1 MKEQKNVSRRWRTTA
16 VLALGVV
23 VGVVLMATPAASHIG
38 SVTHLWNH
46 HIKPKADARYLQ
58 RTIQAG
64 RTVRGTIGNEDQV
77 SGTDVE
83 VSANASLPGV
93 APFAL
98 DDQHVTVDGTLEDT
112 GKCNGSVANPTATA
126 GWVCIYPYYT
136 NNVASAQG
144 YIWGSGDGEVK
155 TGFQASIFSSSGPEA
170 GFFATWAYKAPAH
183 ALAKVVVPRSC
194 AAEGGGC

>member
-1 MKEQKNVSRRWRTTA
+1 MKEQNRVSRRWRTTA

-38 SVTHLWNH
+38 SVTHLWNT

-64 RTVRGTIGNEDQV
+64 RTVRGTIGNEEQV
-77 SGTDVE
+77 AAGGVE
-83 VSANASLPGV
+83 VSANASLSGV

-98 DDQHVTVDGTLEDT
+98 NDGHVTIDGTSEDT

-136 NNVASAQG
+136 INVDSAEG
-144 YIWGSGDGEVK
+144 YIWGGGDGEVR
-155 TGFQASIFSSSGPEA
+155 TGFQASIFSVAGGSA
-170 GFFATWAYKAPAH
+170 GFFATWAYKAPSSPP
-183 ALAKVVVPRSC
+183 AKIVAPRAC
-194 AAEGGGC
+194 RNEGGGC